1 MNSKH
6 PYVTWVALTALAI
19 LATTFAQ
26 FSLFLPT
33 VSSIAKLHMLV
44 KITLSLLLLL
54 VQWMFIIP
62 FIRLGL
68 TVMNPIQITIF
79 VSVVTFLV
87 QLLTNV
93 YVFKNKNTRDDY
105 VAAVIMIF
113 GVLISKLK
121 WLG

>member
-1 MNSKH
+1 MPSKQ
-6 PYVTWVALTALAI
+6 PFLTWLTLATLAI
-19 LATTFAQ
+19 LATAFAQ
-26 FSLFLPT
+26 FSLFIPT
-33 VSSIAKLHMLV
+33 VSSIAKLHMVV

-87 QLLTNV
+87 QLITNV
-93 YVFKNKNTRDDY
+93 YVFKNKNTLDDY
-105 VAAVIMIF
+105 VAAVLMVL
-113 GVLISKLK
+113 GVLVSKLK
-121 WLG
+121 WVG